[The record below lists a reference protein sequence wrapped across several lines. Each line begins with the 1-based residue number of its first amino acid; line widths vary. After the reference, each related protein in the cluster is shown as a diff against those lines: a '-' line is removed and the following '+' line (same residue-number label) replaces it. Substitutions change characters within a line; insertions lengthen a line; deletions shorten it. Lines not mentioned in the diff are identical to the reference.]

1 MDKEYILCAA
11 IVRTKPSTTKTGNYK
26 TNSNECD
33 DIYFIE
39 IGRRH
44 NDILARFGKNKLD
57 VNRQGFYTSFG
68 RFVDRRL
75 AMEIAIAAG
84 QVKNNGQTFLYSED
98 LY

>member
-11 IVRTKPSTTKTGNYK
+11 IVRQSQAQPSTANYK

-44 NDILARFGKNKLD
+44 NDIINRFGKKKLD
-57 VNRQGFYTSFG
+57 VNRQGFYTSYG

-84 QVKNNGQTFLYSED
+84 QVKDTGQTFLYSED